1 MRLTLLAPLLL
12 AACASPETADL
23 VGSWANQDGTTWR
36 AFTFQSVGD
45 ADDLVGIPNAYTLA
59 VYEDGADPAAVQRG
73 TYTVDHDV
81 DVNTPEGVAK
91 FNDVLTTTV
100 TWSVDAVGVGG
111 TFGDPFYAFSPKAFT
126 IRSLTA
132 ASGERTFDKVD
143 TLP

>member
-45 ADDLVGIPNAYTLA
+45 ADELVGIPNAYRLS
-59 VYEDGADPAAVQRG
+59 VYEDGAEPTTVQRG

-81 DVNTPEGVAK
+81 DVTTPEGVAQ

-100 TWSVDAVGVGG
+100 TWSVDAVGVGS
-111 TFGDPFYAFSPKAFT
+111 TFGDPFYAFSAKSFR

-132 ASGERTFDKVD
+132 TSGERAYEKVD